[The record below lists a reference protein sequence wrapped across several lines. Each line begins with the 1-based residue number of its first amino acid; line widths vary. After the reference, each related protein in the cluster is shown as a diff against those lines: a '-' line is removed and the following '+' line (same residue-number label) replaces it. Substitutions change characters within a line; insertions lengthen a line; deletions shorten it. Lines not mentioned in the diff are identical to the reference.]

1 MADPESNPK
10 SGGEETDLIGRR
22 EDFIKT
28 FFRKGAELTE
38 ELLEEN
44 ERLRYKMVALEHE
57 LAGLRSS
64 SAGDSATAIR
74 ELAKRIQQLEEER
87 SNLMKG
93 FSEVQARSRDYEA
106 RFRQIEEENER
117 LANLYVASDQLHSTL
132 DLGEVLQII
141 LEIVLNFIGAKQ
153 FSIHVV
159 DQETK
164 RLFPVAAE
172 GMRAADAPDFTLDA
186 GAVGRALQ
194 SGDPYLSEIS
204 PGAGG
209 APDFAAPLAVI
220 PLHLRGASVG
230 AVVIYRYLV
239 QKKEISEVDHALFR
253 LLAAHAATAIVGARH
268 TSASGARPM
277 TRAAFA
283 ALLGGQRGE

>member
-1 MADPESNPK
+1 MSESDSNPK
-10 SGGEETDLIGRR
+10 GGGEETDLLGRR

-57 LAGLRSS
+57 LIGLRSS
-64 SAGDSATAIR
+64 TAGDSATAIR
-74 ELAKRIQQLEEER
+74 ELARRIQQLEEER
-87 SNLMKG
+87 GNLLKG
-93 FSEVQARSRDYEA
+93 FSEVEARSRDYEA

-132 DLGEVLQII
+132 DLREVLQII

-153 FSIHVV
+153 FSIHVL
-159 DQETK
+159 DEETR

-172 GMRAADAPDFTLDA
+172 GMQASAAPELPLDA
-186 GAVGRALQ
+186 GPLGNAMKTGA
-194 SGDPYLSEIS
+194 PYLASEMS
-204 PGAGG
+204 PAAGG
-209 APDFAAPLAVI
+209 KVDFASPLAVI
-220 PLHLRGASVG
+220 PLHLRGLPVG

-239 QKKEISEVDHALFR
+239 QKKEISDVDHALFR

-268 TSASGARPM
+268 ATAGGTRPM
-277 TRAAFA
+277 TRAAFTT
-283 ALLGGQRGE
+283 LLGG

>member
-1 MADPESNPK
+1 MAESESNPK
-10 SGGEETDLIGRR
+10 GGGGEETDLLGRR

-57 LAGLRSS
+57 LSALRSS
-64 SAGDSATAIR
+64 NAGDGATAIR
-74 ELAKRIQQLEEER
+74 ELSKRIQQLEEER
-87 SNLMKG
+87 SNLLKG
-93 FSEVQARSRDYEA
+93 FSAVEARSRDYEA

-132 DLGEVLQII
+132 DLREVLQII

-153 FSIHVV
+153 FSIHVL
-159 DQETK
+159 DEETK

-172 GMRAADAPDFTLDA
+172 GMAVADAPELPLDTA
-186 GAVGRALQ
+186 AVAAALR
-194 SGDPYLSEIS
+194 SGTPYLASEMS
-204 PGAGG
+204 PS
-209 APDFAAPLAVI
+209 APADGAPLAVI
-220 PLHLRGASVG
+220 PLHLRGQAVG

-253 LLAAHAATAIVGARH
+253 LLAAHAATAILGARH
-268 TSASGARPM
+268 ATGAGERPL
-277 TRAAFA
+277 TRAAFN
-283 ALLGGQRGE
+283 ALLG